1 MCLQSCINLG
11 AKRLKCFFIFFF
23 LLLQC
28 LPCPLGA
35 LVLFLFFFFLVGLPL
50 LFLPF
55 DFPLTTPLP
64 CSGVALLFITICT
77 GEEKAHGFHLEAV
90 IYYFWLVLIII
101 TLLHLISPN
110 IFGDLQICSWKSF
123 PPSSTVTHP
132 FLFQH
137 VFLSAGTLSWYF

>member
-11 AKRLKCFFIFFF
+11 AKRLKCFVLFCFSSVAMSPLSSRSPCFVYFFF
-23 LLLQC
+23 LL
-28 LPCPLGA
+28 
-35 LVLFLFFFFLVGLPL
+35 VRLPL

-64 CSGVALLFITICT
+64 CSGVALLFITTCT

-101 TLLHLISPN
+101 KLLHLISPN
-110 IFGDLQICSWKSF
+110 IFGDPQICSYKSF
-123 PPSSTVTHP
+123 LPSSTVTHP

-137 VFLSAGTLSWYF
+137 VFLSAGTLSWHF

>member
-11 AKRLKCFFIFFF
+11 AKRLKCFFFFF
-23 LLLQC
+23 PSVAMSPLSSRS
-28 LPCPLGA
+28 PCF
-35 LVLFLFFFFLVGLPL
+35 VSFFFFFLVGLPL

-101 TLLHLISPN
+101 KLLHLISPN